1 MKIYK
6 EPVVR
11 PSTKM
16 HCESIF
22 VKHIFPELGGMY
34 MEEVRQMH
42 IKALINK
49 LDMQGYQ
56 WETQNKVR
64 ILLQDLFDVA
74 MENDYAL
81 RNPTKGVRLKKN
93 KPNDRIVLDREQQN
107 DFMECAAGTFY
118 FNLYEVALN
127 TGLRPG
133 EIYALTAKDLDFE
146 QHSISVTRTLL
157 YQKLEGDH
165 NKEFHLGPPKT
176 DSSVRKIPMNS
187 ICENAL
193 KRQLKLKKILERKY
207 PKTGD
212 FAQLLFITK
221 FNTPICPQTLNDAI
235 KRTIAEINIQRDQ
248 IDQFPAFSAH
258 TFRHTFATRCIEA
271 GIQPKTVQ
279 KYLGHATLQMTMDL
293 YVHVTEEFKHEE
305 LKKLDSVLS

>member
-93 KPNDRIVLDREQQN
+93 KPNMCCR
-107 DFMECAAGTFY
+107 Y
-118 FNLYEVALN
+118 F
-127 TGLRPG
+127 
-133 EIYALTAKDLDFE
+133 
-146 QHSISVTRTLL
+146 
-157 YQKLEGDH
+157 
-165 NKEFHLGPPKT
+165 
-176 DSSVRKIPMNS
+176 
-187 ICENAL
+187 
-193 KRQLKLKKILERKY
+193 
-207 PKTGD
+207 
-212 FAQLLFITK
+212 LF
-221 FNTPICPQTLNDAI
+221 
-235 KRTIAEINIQRDQ
+235 
-248 IDQFPAFSAH
+248 
-258 TFRHTFATRCIEA
+258 
-271 GIQPKTVQ
+271 
-279 KYLGHATLQMTMDL
+279 
-293 YVHVTEEFKHEE
+293 
-305 LKKLDSVLS
+305 